1 MKHVIFDLFNCHESM
16 LYWKSSN
23 DFRDHIKKCVSEVA
37 LIVDES
43 WGKFDNDAYT
53 GTLLLSESHFS
64 IHTWPE
70 NRSCN
75 LDRAAKQKGVDDSLF
90 VSRSSFYLAFFSS
103 SSILSIFTE
112 TSLIIPMLRTMSTT
126 K

>member
-75 LDRAAKQKGVDDSLF
+75 LDLFTCGEEDPLLAMQKIRSYLQDSP
-90 VSRSSFYLAFFSS
+90 SESD
-103 SSILSIFTE
+103 SIY
-112 TSLIIPMLRTMSTT
+112 IIAR
-126 K
+126 KA